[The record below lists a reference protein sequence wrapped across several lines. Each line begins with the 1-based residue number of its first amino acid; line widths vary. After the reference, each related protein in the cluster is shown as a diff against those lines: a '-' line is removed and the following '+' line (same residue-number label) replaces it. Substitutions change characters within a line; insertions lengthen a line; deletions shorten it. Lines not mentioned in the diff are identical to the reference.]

1 MSSIVTTAEYN
12 RFYIIVYVFSQ
23 YIFVYIQLD
32 TLNINLYIDSE
43 LSIVYTYARYS
54 IPWGVHYS
62 LVNNVCGVQY
72 SL

>member
-32 TLNINLYIDSE
+32 TLNINLYIHSE
-43 LSIVYTYARYS
+43 LSIVHMQGTVFLGGF
-54 IPWGVHYS
+54 IIH
-62 LVNNVCGVQY
+62 
-72 SL
+72 